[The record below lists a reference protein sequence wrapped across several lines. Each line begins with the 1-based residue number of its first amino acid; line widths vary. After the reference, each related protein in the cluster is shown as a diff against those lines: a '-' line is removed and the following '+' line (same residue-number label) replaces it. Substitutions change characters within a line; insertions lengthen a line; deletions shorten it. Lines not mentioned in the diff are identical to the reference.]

1 MRPYLIGIAGISG
14 SGKSTVARALAST
27 LRGTIFSL
35 DAYYLDHPGLTYEE
49 KCRINFDHPESLEGA
64 LIVEHLRALSEG
76 RSIERPVYD
85 FSTHSRVAAVEP
97 MEPNPYLIVEG
108 LFSLHW
114 EDLLP
119 LYGTKVYLDADHS
132 VCLPRRE
139 QRDVTERGRTPESV
153 RQQYE
158 ETVRPMADQFIY
170 PTRRHAD
177 LILSGTRPL
186 QVSVDAVLDHI
197 WARQVARG

>member
-1 MRPYLIGIAGISG
+1 MLPYLIGIAGISG
-14 SGKSTVARALAST
+14 SGKSTVARAVAGV

-49 KCRINFDHPESLEGA
+49 KCRINFDHPDSLEGA
-64 LIVEHLRALSEG
+64 LIVEHLRALAEG
-76 RSIERPVYD
+76 RRIERPVYD
-85 FSTHSRVAAVEP
+85 FSTHSRVTAVEP
-97 MEPNPYLIVEG
+97 MDPNPYLIVEG

-114 EDLLP
+114 DELLP

-153 RQQYE
+153 RRQYE

-186 QVSVDAVLDHI
+186 QVSVDAVLGHI
-197 WARQVARG
+197 RERQAARA